1 MRRRDPLAK
10 EHFLEGNRQKWLVV
24 LLALAGGV
32 LVADMW
38 AGVEPTPYLTFLT
51 VIGPA
56 FILGMAWN
64 ANSKIQKA
72 PPPEPEPEDR

>member
-1 MRRRDPLAK
+1 MPAKRRDPLAK
-10 EHFLEGNRQKWLVV
+10 EKFLEGNRQRWLVI

-32 LVADMW
+32 LLADMR
-38 AGVEPTPYLTFLT
+38 AGIDPQPYLTFLT

-64 ANSKIQKA
+64 ANSKIQKQ
-72 PPPEPEPEDR
+72 PEPEDK